1 MSESNQTRIS
11 NFFAGSYRKLVSFV
25 QRKIQDSADRSGEDI
40 VQDVVLN
47 LLNKADVIAPVE
59 NLSAYMF
66 KALRNRIIDEL
77 RKPKR
82 KVESLEKK
90 IRAESELKLADLI
103 KDLKA
108 GPSETLEQEEKLN
121 RIYKAMLDLPEKQ
134 KMVIIETEF
143 KGRTFKELSR
153 ELDIPVG
160 TLLANKSRG
169 IKAIRNKLVSQNVK
183 EDNHVLSLV

>member
-1 MSESNQTRIS
+1 MSESNKSRIS
-11 NFFAGSYRKLVSFV
+11 ELVAGSYRRLVSFV
-25 QRKIQDSADRSGEDI
+25 QHKIQDSADRSGEDI

-82 KVESLEKK
+82 KIESLDRQTK
-90 IRAESELKLADLI
+90 ADSGLKLADLI
-103 KDLKA
+103 RDLKA
-108 GPSETLEQEEKLN
+108 DPSEALEKEEQLN
-121 RIYKAMLDLPEKQ
+121 RIYNAMLDLPEKQ

-153 ELDIPVG
+153 DLKIPVG

-169 IKAIRNKLVSQNVK
+169 LKAIRNKLVSQTDK
-183 EDNHVLSLV
+183 EDNHVLSMV